1 MSISDEEKRKIM
13 QDLARGNPDLPV
25 QKPNP
30 NFVLN
35 DQNDAKDYQKFDD
48 FAQPSHQGELGK
60 LLNQPSAETDARM
73 YNQLKERINSD
84 INQAKEIGQL
94 RSDRI
99 REIVESA
106 VFQVAS
112 EFKYGTSD
120 VRLIVKDAVS
130 TVVDNLQQK
139 SGEVKEEISASIEGA
154 IEGITNWRRK
164 SIAKFQEEVNRL
176 QARIDIEENELQQE
190 IDGLLTD
197 IEQDKKVNSPLTK
210 DSIASAINALKNSE
224 EVALMQRQYAQLQG
238 QLAILRANLAARYG
252 GRHEEIKE
260 HLDQATTW
268 YNKTRTQVEPVVEQ
282 ALQKREQLEEKL
294 GDAGAAVAKKERGIR
309 QVLSDLLILAAE
321 VVRDKEPPA
330 NKKSV

>member
-13 QDLARGNPDLPV
+13 EDLGRGNPDLPV
-25 QKPNP
+25 QKTNP

-35 DQNDAKDYQKFDD
+35 DQNDANDYQNFDD
-48 FAQPSHQGELGK
+48 FAQRSHQGELGQ
-60 LLNQPSAETDARM
+60 LLNQPSSETDAEM

-94 RSDRI
+94 RTDRI

-120 VRLIVKDAVS
+120 VRLVVKDAVS
-130 TVVDNLQQK
+130 AAVDNLQQK
-139 SGEVKEEISASIEGA
+139 GGEVKEEITASIEGA

-164 SIAKFQEEVNRL
+164 SIAKSQEEVKRL
-176 QARIDIEENELQQE
+176 QAKIDIEENELQQE

-197 IEQDKKVNSPLTK
+197 IEQDNKVNSPVTK

-224 EVALMQRQYAQLQG
+224 EVALMQKQYAQLQG
-238 QLAILRANLAARYG
+238 QLAILRANLAGRYG

-330 NKKSV
+330 NRKSV

>member
-13 QDLARGNPDLPV
+13 EELARGNPDLPV

-35 DQNDAKDYQKFDD
+35 DQNDAKDYQNFDD
-48 FAQPSHQGELGK
+48 FAQPSHQGTLAQ
-60 LLNQPSAETDARM
+60 LLNQPSAQTDARM
-73 YNQLKERINSD
+73 YNQLKERINTD

-130 TVVDNLQQK
+130 AAVDNLQQK
-139 SGEVKEEISASIEGA
+139 GGEVKEEITASIEGA

-164 SIAKFQEEVNRL
+164 SIAKSQEEVKRL
-176 QARIDIEENELQQE
+176 QARIDLEENELQQE

-197 IEQDKKVNSPLTK
+197 IEQDKKVNPVTK

-224 EVALMQRQYAQLQG
+224 EVALMQRQYAHLQG

-268 YNKTRTQVEPVVEQ
+268 YNQTRTQVEPVVEQ

-294 GDAGAAVAKKERGIR
+294 GHAGAAVAKKERGIR
-309 QVLSDLLILAAE
+309 RVLSDLLILAAE

-330 NKKSV
+330 NRKSV

>member
-1 MSISDEEKRKIM
+1 MSISDDEKRKIM
-13 QDLARGNPDLPV
+13 EDLGRGNPDLPV
-25 QKPNP
+25 QKQKP

-35 DQNDAKDYQKFDD
+35 DQNDPKDYQNFDD
-48 FAQPSHQGELGK
+48 FAQRSHQGELGQ
-60 LLNQPSAETDARM
+60 LLNQPSAETDAGM

-94 RSDRI
+94 RTDRI

-120 VRLIVKDAVS
+120 VRLVVKDAVS
-130 TVVDNLQQK
+130 AAVDNLQQK
-139 SGEVKEEISASIEGA
+139 GGEVKEEITASIEGA

-164 SIAKFQEEVNRL
+164 SIAKSQEEVQRL

-197 IEQDKKVNSPLTK
+197 IEQDNKVNPVTK

-330 NKKSV
+330 NRKSV